1 MNLKERLVSHGYD
14 NIDILLIDEE
24 KNQETVPGISLNKV
38 TDLEYKLYLEP
49 DSLKYDLDKDNP
61 YFTARQKS
69 EEGASKEV
77 KGFILEW

>member
-1 MNLKERLVSHGYD
+1 MNLKEKLKSYGYD

-49 DSLKYDLDKDNP
+49 ESVTYQLNQEDP
-61 YFTARQKS
+61 YFQARQKAG
-69 EEGASKEV
+69 EGDSKEV
-77 KGFILEW
+77 KGYILEW